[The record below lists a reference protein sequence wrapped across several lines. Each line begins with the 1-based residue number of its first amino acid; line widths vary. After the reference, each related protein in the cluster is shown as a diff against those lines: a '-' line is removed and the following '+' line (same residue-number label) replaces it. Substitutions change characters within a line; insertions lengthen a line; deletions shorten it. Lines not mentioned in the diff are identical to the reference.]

1 MVCGVSSSVGCD
13 CFGNLIFFATPH
25 TPPLMLTREIAQWK
39 TYALLDSGDGEKSE
53 RFGDVVMVR
62 PDPQAIWK
70 KADARASCWI
80 DAHITY
86 ARQGREGEWTYRKP
100 LPDAW
105 TIAWNELVFRIRPTS
120 FKHTGLFPEQANN
133 WQYITQTVQAGM
145 RVLNLFGYTG
155 GASIA
160 AASVGA
166 DVTHVDASKP
176 VVTWTRENAA
186 LSGLADAPLRYI
198 VDDAQKFLAREV
210 RRQSRYDAIFM
221 DPPAFGRGPEGEI
234 WKFEE
239 HLPQLLEQCV
249 QLLNK
254 EHGIL
259 LVNAYSLGYPALAI
273 ENMIKSVL
281 PWEVEMTS
289 VELTLQEQN
298 ARGFLL
304 PTGIVVRVTW

>member
-1 MVCGVSSSVGCD
+1 MVRSLSCAFGFGCVRILVLLSM
-13 CFGNLIFFATPH
+13 LI
-25 TPPLMLTREIAQWK
+25 REIAPWK
-39 TYALLDSGDGEKSE
+39 SYALLDSGDGEKSE

-70 KADARASCWI
+70 KADAGAACWK
-80 DAHITY
+80 DPHLTY

-100 LPDAW
+100 VPDSW
-105 TIAWNELVFRIRPTS
+105 TILWEDLVFRIRPTS
-120 FKHTGLFPEQANN
+120 FKHTGLFPEQASN
-133 WQYITQTVQAGM
+133 WQYIKKHVKPGM

-155 GASIA
+155 GASVA
-160 AASVGA
+160 AASAGG

-176 VVTWTRENAA
+176 VVTWTRENAE
-186 LSGLADAPLRYI
+186 LSGLADAPVRYI
-198 VDDAQKFLAREV
+198 VDDVQKFLAREV
-210 RRQSRYDAIFM
+210 RRESTYDAIFM

-239 HLPQLLEQCV
+239 HLPKLLEQCV
-249 QLLNK
+249 QVLKK
-254 EHGIL
+254 EHGML

-281 PWEVEMTS
+281 PWKAEMMS

-298 ARGFLL
+298 DRGFLL